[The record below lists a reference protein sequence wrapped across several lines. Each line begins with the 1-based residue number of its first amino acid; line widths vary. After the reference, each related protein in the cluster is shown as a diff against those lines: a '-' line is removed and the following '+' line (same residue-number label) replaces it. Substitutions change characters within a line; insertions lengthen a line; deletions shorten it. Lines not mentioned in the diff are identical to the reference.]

1 MDSDSSTG
9 WRFQWDEV
17 KNLANI
23 KSMVWTLSMWRRCF
37 AVYSSWNPDGRE
49 EYGES
54 RWIGVGAIRGR
65 VAYVVFT
72 RRGPETIRIIS
83 LRKASRSERKEY
95 EKAIQNRLETD

>member
-1 MDSDSSTG
+1 VAEM
-9 WRFQWDEV
+9 F
-17 KNLANI
+17 
-23 KSMVWTLSMWRRCF
+23 RCLLI
-37 AVYSSWNPDGRE
+37 VDPDGRE
-49 EYGES
+49 EYGDS

-65 VAYVVFT
+65 VTYVVFT